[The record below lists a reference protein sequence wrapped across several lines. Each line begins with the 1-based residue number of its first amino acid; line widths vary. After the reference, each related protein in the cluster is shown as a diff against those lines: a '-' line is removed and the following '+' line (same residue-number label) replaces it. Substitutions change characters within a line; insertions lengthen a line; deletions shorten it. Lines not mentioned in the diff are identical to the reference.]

1 MKFFIL
7 IRSLEQGGAER
18 QAVTLAN
25 QLALGGEEVMLC
37 TFYPGGALA
46 NSVDKNKVYLT
57 CLNKQGRWDILGFK
71 KRLRQI
77 LKDYKPE
84 FALSYLPTANLA
96 ILEAQK
102 VKSQARIIWG
112 IRSAFMDLGQFDWL
126 SGFSYWM
133 QKRLANKPDL
143 IIVNSQAGR
152 DICINEGFPKDKLVV
167 IPNGIDTN
175 RFQFDQKGRD
185 KWREIWGVGN
195 TPVIGMVAR
204 QDPMKDYP
212 TFLKAAAI
220 AIQENPVLRFISVGG
235 GDATAMKSLA
245 DELGISP
252 NIIWQGAESDLPGLY
267 SAFDLATLTSY
278 GESFPNVV
286 AEAMACERLAVVTDV
301 GDAAWIVDDKDL
313 VVPPKSPERLAECWL
328 KTLQKGPESLAIQGK
343 TARQRIQD
351 NFTVEGLARK
361 TREHAKSLLTA
372 SIDGR
377 A

>member
-25 QLALGGEEVMLC
+25 ELAKGGDTVSLC
-37 TFYPGGALA
+37 TFYPAGILEEAV
-46 NSVDKNKVYLT
+46 NKDKVNLVS
-57 CLNKQGRWDILGFK
+57 LNKQGRWDIFGFK
-71 KRLRQI
+71 KRLRQMLTG
-77 LKDYKPE
+77 LKPDVVM
-84 FALSYLPTANLA
+84 SSLPTANLA
-96 ILEAQK
+96 ALEALK
-102 VKSQARIIWG
+102 VTPRPKLIWG
-112 IRSAFMDLGQFDWL
+112 IRSAIVDHSQFDWL
-126 SGFSYWM
+126 SGLSYRA
-133 QKRLANKPDL
+133 QRKLSHKPDL
-143 IIVNSQAGR
+143 TIVNSKAGR
-152 DICINEGFPKDKLVV
+152 DVCIGEGFPENKLTVV
-167 IPNGIDTN
+167 PNGIDID
-175 RFQFDQKGRD
+175 RFKYDPKGRQ
-185 KWREIWGVGN
+185 KWREAWGVGDD
-195 TPVIGMVAR
+195 PVIGMVAR
-204 QDPMKDYP
+204 IDPMKDYP
-212 TFLKAAAI
+212 TFLKAADFAL
-220 AIQENPVLRFISVGG
+220 QENPNLHFVSVGG
-235 GDATAMKSLA
+235 GDSKEM
-245 DELGISP
+245 DNMRDDLGLGTRM
-252 NIIWQGAESDLPGLY
+252 IWQGAESDLPGLY